1 MRMRPRRAA
10 ARVLQGTGGGEMLFM
25 ARPRPPG
32 MDYEP
37 NDIMVLGAIRRG
49 IKKFDKICKATRLSP
64 RDLNAALEDLENK
77 GMIRVVEKKGWLGK
91 KIELT
96 VTPKGD
102 EELDRRIHEMRGNW
116 DRMVE
121 MYKSKDKKGLG
132 EEMDGF
138 RGLFPMMIF
147 FGVIDM
153 MMFSMMFSMM
163 GASMTDYVPA
173 DQVPADAGGGA
184 DGGDGTAGDEGGMDG
199 GVESG
204 FDGGGFDLGF

>member
-1 MRMRPRRAA
+1 MPAVRPSGRPAVRPSGQAA
-10 ARVLQGTGGGEMLFM
+10 KEMLFM
-25 ARPRPPG
+25 ARMRPPP

-49 IKKFDKICKATRLSP
+49 LKKFDKIRKATRLSP

-91 KIELT
+91 KVDLVI
-96 VTPKGD
+96 TPKGD
-102 EELDRRIHEMRGNW
+102 EELDRRIHEMQGNW
-116 DRMVE
+116 DRMVQ
-121 MYKSKDKKGLG
+121 MYKSKDKKHLG

-153 MMFSMMFSMM
+153 MMFSMMFSML
-163 GASMTDYVPA
+163 GSSMTDYVPA
-173 DQVPADAGGGA
+173 DQMPAEGGGA
-184 DGGDGTAGDEGGMDG
+184 DGGTAGDEGGMDG
-199 GVESG
+199 GVDSG